1 MKKQTDTFKRLRAV
15 MKDINGDLRQII
27 RTMQDKIEYLM
38 ESYRYADCQKTVDCF
53 FPSFMLYLKK
63 ILLGAF

>member
-15 MKDINGDLRQII
+15 MKDINGDHRQII

-38 ESYRYADCQKTVDCF
+38 ESYRANGA
-53 FPSFMLYLKK
+53 MLLC
-63 ILLGAF
+63 LWWMGLPRL